1 VWNQLHFGE
10 HIMNEIQIAARVAQG
25 LLAVAMVLASG
36 LFIQLTMP

>member
-1 VWNQLHFGE
+1 
-10 HIMNEIQIAARVAQG
+10 MNEIHIAVRVVQG